1 MTTPCSTEAGAP
13 SVVSFPQ
20 LSMWQRLHLCYLK
33 HCDPYNKRVML
44 LLWRRLEFDDVFL
57 VDFFSD
63 SPVQSSGWRVL
74 MQLLDDYKAVVETI
88 ARYAAALQAK
98 TRPKDEGDSL
108 QPKTWE
114 ELASSMTAGEMRKL
128 IARARSDKSPLAR
141 AAVDAADH
149 SDMLKTLPTS
159 ARLMQVPPS
168 NDGAQEAGWLRPV
181 EFNLQQ
187 HSLLCEELK
196 HL

>member
-1 MTTPCSTEAGAP
+1 
-13 SVVSFPQ
+13 
-20 LSMWQRLHLCYLK
+20 
-33 HCDPYNKRVML
+33 
-44 LLWRRLEFDDVFL
+44 LEFDDVFL

-63 SPVQSSGWRVL
+63 SPVKSSGWRVL

-88 ARYAAALQAK
+88 ARYAAALQAQHAMEVK
-98 TRPKDEGDSL
+98 DSSPPKS
-108 QPKTWE
+108 WE
-114 ELASSMTAGEMRKL
+114 ELATSMTAGEMRKL
-128 IARARSDKSPLAR
+128 IASARLDKSPLAS
-141 AAVDAADH
+141 AAVNAADH

-159 ARLMQVPPS
+159 ARLMRVPPS
-168 NDGAQEAGWLRPV
+168 GDGAQEAGWLRPV

>member
-1 MTTPCSTEAGAP
+1 
-13 SVVSFPQ
+13 
-20 LSMWQRLHLCYLK
+20 
-33 HCDPYNKRVML
+33 
-44 LLWRRLEFDDVFL
+44 
-57 VDFFSD
+57 
-63 SPVQSSGWRVL
+63 

-98 TRPKDEGDSL
+98 RAAEAGDSSP
-108 QPKTWE
+108 PKTWE
-114 ELASSMTAGEMRKL
+114 ELATSMTACEMRKL
-128 IARARSDKSPLAR
+128 IANARHDMKSPLAR

-168 NDGAQEAGWLRPV
+168 SDGAQEAGWLRPV